1 MMGKK
6 KKRDRCLCSAIW

>member
-1 MMGKK
+1 MGKK